1 VIDTFILCSWVNQMR
16 NVHGQV
22 DGANGDVEALLI
34 GSHKVDIRKLLLMLG
49 CLMNP

>member
-1 VIDTFILCSWVNQMR
+1 MFFAGWVDQMR

-22 DGANGDVEALLI
+22 DGANADVEALLI
-34 GSHKVDIRKLLLMLG
+34 GSHMVDIRKLLLMLG